1 MKDKRPVN
9 LDIGTMRLPVTA
21 WVSIAHRASGVF
33 LFAGMAVLI
42 WALDASLASPESF
55 ASLQERLG
63 SPLGKL
69 VIWAVVAGL
78 IYHAV
83 AGVKHLIMDFGIGE
97 TMAGGILGARI
108 VIALSIV
115 LILLAGVWIW

>member
-1 MKDKRPVN
+1 
-9 LDIGTMRLPVTA
+9 MRLPITA

-55 ASLQERLG
+55 ASLQECLS
-63 SPLGKL
+63 SPLMKL
-69 VIWAVVAGL
+69 VVWAVVAGL
-78 IYHAV
+78 IFHGV
-83 AGVKHLIMDFGIGE
+83 AGVKHLFMDFGIGE
-97 TMAGGILGARI
+97 TMEGSILGSRI

-115 LILLAGVWIW
+115 LIPLAGVWIW

>member
-1 MKDKRPVN
+1 MKDSRPVN
-9 LDIGTMRLPVTA
+9 LDIGTMRLPITA

-55 ASLQERLG
+55 ASLQECLG
-63 SPLGKL
+63 SPLVKL

-78 IYHAV
+78 IYHAA

-97 TMAGGILGARI
+97 TMEGGILGARI
-108 VIALSIV
+108 VIAVSVV